1 MYFCRSDFVYDLFEH
16 MSTTEPG
23 AGGGGR
29 PSRPTMIRKAGK
41 PSRKKATVSSQFKV
55 SRTYYS

>member
-23 AGGGGR
+23 AGGEVD
-29 PSRPTMIRKAGK
+29 PAGQ
-41 PSRKKATVSSQFKV
+41 P
-55 SRTYYS
+55 